1 MTIVLINPHNK
12 SILKKYGDFLIDE
25 QGNSFPIFE
34 GVPRIITGEN
44 YTLSFGVQWNLFYD
58 TQLDFPSIELSK
70 SRFFAESNW
79 NPANLAGLN
88 VLEVGSGAGR
98 FSRILLTETKCILW
112 SIDYS
117 SAVSANFRNN
127 NYIAPERFN
136 LFQANLYELPFPDN
150 SFDKVFCFG
159 VLQHTPNFE
168 KSIKV
173 LIDKAKYGSEIVV
186 DFYPIKGWWT
196 KIHSKY
202 FLRPITKKLS
212 HSTLLRSISFNINWL
227 IILFDTLVFLR
238 LGLLTRFLPITDLRG
253 FPSGL
258 NRLQRRQWAVLDTFD
273 GFSPEYDNPQKIEDV
288 KIMFEKYGAVV
299 TFAGYAKF
307 DGGYAAVV
315 RAIKT

>member
-1 MTIVLINPHNK
+1 MYQTALQFSEKMPDARVLM
-12 SILKKYGDFLIDE
+12 SDE
-25 QGNSFPIFE
+25 PEMESSLHYLQ
-34 GVPRIITGEN
+34 
-44 YTLSFGVQWNLFYD
+44 LLLLF
-58 TQLDFPSIELSK
+58 TS
-70 SRFFAESNW
+70 
-79 NPANLAGLN
+79 
-88 VLEVGSGAGR
+88 LEWHWR
-98 FSRILLTETKCILW
+98 
-112 SIDYS
+112 D
-117 SAVSANFRNN
+117 RNN
-127 NYIAPERFN
+127 NFIAPERFN
-136 LFQANLYELPFPDN
+136 LFQASLYESPFPDN

-173 LIDKAKYGSEIVV
+173 LIDKAKCGSEIVV

-202 FLRPITKKLS
+202 FLRPITKKIS
-212 HSTLLRSISFNINWL
+212 HRTLLRIISFNINWL

-258 NRLQRRQWAVLDTFD
+258 NRLQRKQWAVLDTFD

-288 KIMFEKYGAVV
+288 KIMFEKYGAIV
-299 TFAGYAKF
+299 TFAGYAEF

-315 RAIKT
+315 RAIKN